1 MNVLVMG
8 AGAIGSVFGGLLAES
23 GHHVSLVGRPKHMAT
38 VAEHGLE
45 ITGIWGEHKVT
56 SLATFTR
63 VTDVPHKRLDL
74 VLITTKSYDTEQA
87 ARQARPLVSPDTMVV
102 SLQNGLGNV
111 EAISDVVGPP
121 RTLGGR
127 VIFGVEL
134 RDPGQVEVTVYQD
147 RVMLGS
153 PAGTVPRE
161 RIEGI
166 AQAFAEA
173 GIPSEA
179 TGEIM
184 KFIWAKVLYNCCLN
198 PLSALLEW
206 NYGEL
211 LEHDGTR
218 RIMSQVI
225 AEVFA
230 VARGKRVDLIWHSP
244 EEYERLLLEVL
255 IPDTYAHHSS
265 MLQDVRRGRR
275 TEIDSMN
282 GAIARLGEEVAVE
295 TPTNLLLARLIKAKE
310 QRQTR
315 LLATS

>member
-1 MNVLVMG
+1 
-8 AGAIGSVFGGLLAES
+8 
-23 GHHVSLVGRPKHMAT
+23 
-38 VAEHGLE
+38 
-45 ITGIWGEHKVT
+45 
-56 SLATFTR
+56 
-63 VTDVPHKRLDL
+63 
-74 VLITTKSYDTEQA
+74 
-87 ARQARPLVSPDTMVV
+87 
-102 SLQNGLGNV
+102 V
-111 EAISDVVGPP
+111 EVISDVVGPT

-153 PAGTVPRE
+153 PTGAVPRE

-166 AQAFAEA
+166 SQAFIKA

-179 TGEIM
+179 TVEIM

-211 LEHDGTR
+211 LEHEETR
-218 RIMSQVI
+218 GIMSQVI
-225 AEVFA
+225 GEVFA
-230 VARGKRVDLIWHSP
+230 VAGGKRVDLMWQSP
-244 EEYERLLLEVL
+244 EEYERLLLDVL

-295 TPTNLLLARLIKAKE
+295 TPTNLLLTRLIKAKE

-315 LLATS
+315 FLATR